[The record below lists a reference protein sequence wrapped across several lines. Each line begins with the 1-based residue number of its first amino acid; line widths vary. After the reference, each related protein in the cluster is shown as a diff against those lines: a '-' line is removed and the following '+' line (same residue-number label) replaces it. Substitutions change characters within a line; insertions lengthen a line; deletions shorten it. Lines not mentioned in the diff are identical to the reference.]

1 MGLRMVRFE
10 NVRAVIFDS
19 QSNTLRVL
27 RETLSIIG
35 LRKVAAHSNLETVKA
50 AVTESPP
57 ELLILDID
65 DQKAAVCS
73 LIRDI
78 RLRKV
83 GTNPFLVVVG
93 TAWDG
98 SRANVGEVLNAGAD
112 DLLLKPMS
120 VDFVQSRI
128 TNLVHQR
135 KAFVATPGYIG
146 PDRRTSRGI
155 DAAIVPLLEVPN
167 TLRLCAADSPAL
179 SADEMTAETTR
190 ASRAVGVQQVARFA
204 VHLRNSAAKLAG
216 ETLPNESK
224 IWVANPSQL
233 ESMLVTMREQLEAQM
248 FADLVVML
256 DSAAEHLRKLQSG
269 APTPKQIEL
278 LRLHSDGIFAALREN
293 KELPDEESPVAMA
306 ASG

>member
-35 LRKVAAHSNLETVKA
+35 LRKVVAHPTLE
-50 AVTESPP
+50 AVRSAVIESAP

-65 DQKAAVCS
+65 DQKDAVCA

-83 GTNPFLVVVG
+83 GSNPFLV
-93 TAWDG
+93 TMATTWDG
-98 SRANVGEVLNAGAD
+98 SRANIGEVLNAGAD

-128 TNLVHQR
+128 TNMVHQR

-146 PDRRTSRGI
+146 PDRRTSR
-155 DAAIVPLLEVPN
+155 DTNAAEVPLLEVPN
-167 TLRLCAADSPAL
+167 TLNLCATDSPAL
-179 SADEMTAETTR
+179 SGDEMTAETAR

-204 VHLRNSAAKLAG
+204 VHLRNAGAKLAG
-216 ETLPNESK
+216 KKLSNEEK
-224 IWVANPSQL
+224 IWIPSPGQL
-233 ESMLVTMREQLEAQM
+233 GTMLVTMREQLASQIY
-248 FADLVVML
+248 ADLVVML
-256 DSAAEHLRKLQSG
+256 DSAAEHLRTLDGKP
-269 APTPKQIEL
+269 PTPKQIEL

-293 KELPDEESPVAMA
+293 KEIPEEQQPAMA